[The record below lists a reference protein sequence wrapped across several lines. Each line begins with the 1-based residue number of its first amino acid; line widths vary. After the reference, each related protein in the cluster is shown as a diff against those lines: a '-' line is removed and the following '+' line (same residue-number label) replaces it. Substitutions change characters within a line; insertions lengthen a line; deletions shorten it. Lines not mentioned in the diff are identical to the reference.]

1 RERRRSP
8 GAVRD
13 MTNSAATPS
22 MARAAI
28 AVCTAIYFLDGLIHT
43 ILGPLAPDIARS
55 LSLGNAEL
63 GPIFSSNLVGQCIGL
78 VLFPAIASRFGHRL
92 TVTLAVVGFA
102 LGQAAS
108 ALADDG
114 SSLFAIRLVT
124 GVFLGGCLPSCLAIV
139 TAQAPAER
147 RGISIL
153 VLFTGYGLGAAMAG
167 LVAAGFA
174 DLGGWR
180 AAMVAAGGLSLLA

>member
-1 RERRRSP
+1 ARRVRGWHPPTRWERGTGQCRDGAGGGSRCRHLRAPARERRGSP
-8 GAVRD
+8 GAVRH
-13 MTNSAATPS
+13 MTSSAVTPS

-139 TAQAPAER
+139 TAQTPAE
-147 RGISIL
+147 
-153 VLFTGYGLGAAMAG
+153 
-167 LVAAGFA
+167 
-174 DLGGWR
+174 
-180 AAMVAAGGLSLLA
+180 